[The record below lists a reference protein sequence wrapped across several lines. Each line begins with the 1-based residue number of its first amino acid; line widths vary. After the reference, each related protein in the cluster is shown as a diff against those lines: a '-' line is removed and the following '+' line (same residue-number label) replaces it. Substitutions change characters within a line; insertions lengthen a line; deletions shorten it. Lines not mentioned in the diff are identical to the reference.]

1 MAVKDYTR
9 TVAPAISVLLAD
21 GERLLA
27 AAPLVQ
33 DPGTTEDVSVRDELV
48 NLLDPTILIGL
59 GGHPG
64 NAAQQAV
71 FGRAVIGGPGS
82 QGRLLHEA
90 IGKLTAPK
98 VAVTDR
104 RLLIVEL
111 DVVPQSSSFFGR
123 WFGPSDQVA
132 TGRYEVDKVAILGA
146 VAAPAGALRRGRLLA
161 GFQDGSG
168 CMLVCSPPSLAP
180 AVIDAIGPPR
190 A

>member
-9 TVAPAISVLLAD
+9 AVAPAIGALLAP
-21 GERLLA
+21 GERLFA
-27 AAPLVQ
+27 ASPLVQ
-33 DPGTTEDVSVRDELV
+33 DPGTVEEVSARDELV
-48 NLLDPTILIGL
+48 NLLDPGILIGL
-59 GGHPG
+59 AHPG

-82 QGRLLHEA
+82 SGRRLHEA
-90 IGKLTAPK
+90 IGKITSPK

-104 RLLIVEL
+104 RLLIVEI
-111 DVVPQSSSFFGR
+111 DTVPRSSSLWGR
-123 WFGPSDQVA
+123 WFGPSDPAARGQ
-132 TGRYEVDKVAILGA
+132 YELDKTVILGA
-146 VAAPAGALRRGRLLA
+146 VAAPAGALRRGRLLV